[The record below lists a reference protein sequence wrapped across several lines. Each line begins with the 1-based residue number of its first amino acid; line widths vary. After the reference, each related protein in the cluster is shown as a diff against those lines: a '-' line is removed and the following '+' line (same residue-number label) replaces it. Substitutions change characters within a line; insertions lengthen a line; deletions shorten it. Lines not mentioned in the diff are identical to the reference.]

1 MPTIKATAETR
12 ARSGYAAPAPA
23 FPIKLMFD
31 NTGFA
36 MRLPE
41 IEMPMAPVVFM
52 IGSSK
57 PTPRPILSVL
67 NQEQQP
73 MMTAA
78 TGPQTISNDTL
89 AELMEYTSR
98 PIVLSMGG
106 GGEGPVR
113 REIDDEDRKAPQEPG
128 DIAEES
134 RSNERLRHLV
144 DVHGQRRAN
153 RSSTDARA
161 FRMERATGIGPAS
174 EAWEASILP
183 MNYARD
189 MPS

>member
-78 TGPQTISNDTL
+78 TGPQPISNDTL

-106 GGEGPVR
+106 GGKDRFGVKSMTKTGRHPRSQGTLRKNPEVMNGSDTLWMYTASAAQTAPVLMPERSGWSGR
-113 REIDDEDRKAPQEPG
+113 RESDPPLKLG
-128 DIAEES
+128 K
-134 RSNERLRHLV
+134 
-144 DVHGQRRAN
+144 
-153 RSSTDARA
+153 
-161 FRMERATGIGPAS
+161 
-174 EAWEASILP
+174 LP
-183 MNYARD
+183 FYQ
-189 MPS
+189 